1 MVCRE
6 MNHKTVTPEQTGKT
20 RERIKQFN
28 LPPQRLDPKR
38 LFDTV
43 VSIAV
48 LVLLLPLLLFIAF
61 AVRVTSAGPVFFTGV
76 RIGRGAKPFRML
88 KFRSMVKNAEKFGYS
103 VTAGDDPRITRIGRL
118 LRRTKL
124 DELPALVNVLKGD
137 MSLVGPRP
145 ETPPWI
151 HLYTPEERRVLSVRP
166 GITSLASIQY
176 RHEEKLLAGKEIK
189 EAYPPVMRDKLRIEL
204 DYLRRRSFFSDLKVL
219 AMTFM
224 AIFQKHA
231 SAETPGI
238 TISGRPRGKSFRQS
252 RRQDSQRVKNGHTLF
267 ASQHQRR

>member
-1 MVCRE
+1 MNNNIGNGKSSRE
-6 MNHKTVTPEQTGKT
+6 TLSTI
-20 RERIKQFN
+20 RQFD
-28 LPPQRLDPKR
+28 LPPQRLDLKR
-38 LFDTV
+38 LFDIV

-61 AVRVTSAGPVFFTGV
+61 AVRVTSARPVFFTGA

-88 KFRSMVKNAEKFGYS
+88 KFRSMMKDAEKLGSS
-103 VTAGDDPRITRIGRL
+103 VTARDDPRITRIGRF

-151 HLYTPEERRVLSVRP
+151 HFYTPEECRVLSVRP

-176 RHEEKLLAGKEIK
+176 RHEEKLLAGKKIE

-204 DYLRRRSFFSDLKVL
+204 DYLRRQSFLSDLRVI
-219 AMTFM
+219 AMTFL
-224 AIFQKHA
+224 AVFQKHTL
-231 SAETPGI
+231 AERVH
-238 TISGRPRGKSFRQS
+238 SRQNTGN
-252 RRQDSQRVKNGHTLF
+252 RVQAYCTDSQGAPNGRSLL

>member
-1 MVCRE
+1 MNNNIRNRKRSRE
-6 MNHKTVTPEQTGKT
+6 TLRTVW
-20 RERIKQFN
+20 QFDS
-28 LPPQRLDPKR
+28 PPQRPDLKR
-38 LFDTV
+38 LFDLV
-43 VSIAV
+43 VSAAV

-88 KFRSMVKNAEKFGYS
+88 KFRSMVKNAEKFGHS

-124 DELPALVNVLKGD
+124 DELPTLVNVLKGD

-151 HLYTPEERRVLSVRP
+151 PLYTPEERRVLGVRP

-204 DYLRRRSFFSDLKVL
+204 DYLRKRSFLSDLKVL

-224 AIFQKHA
+224 AVFQKHA
-231 SAETPGI
+231 SAETPGT
-238 TISGRPRGKSFRQS
+238 TIFGRPPGKSFRQR
-252 RRQDSQRVKNGHTLF
+252 RRQNSQRVKNGHTLF

>member
-1 MVCRE
+1 MKRFRPTSMVCRE

-20 RERIKQFN
+20 WERIKQFN
-28 LPPQRLDPKR
+28 LPPQRLDLKR
-38 LFDTV
+38 LFDLV
-43 VSIAV
+43 VSIAM
-48 LVLLLPLLLFIAF
+48 LVFLLPLLLFIAF

-76 RIGRGAKPFRML
+76 RVGYGGQPFRMI
-88 KFRSMVKNAEKFGYS
+88 KFRTMVKDAEKFGYS

-124 DELPALVNVLKGD
+124 DELPTLLNVLKGD

-151 HLYTPEERRVLSVRP
+151 PLYTPEERRVLSVRP

-176 RHEEKLLAGKEIK
+176 RHEERLLAGKEIK
-189 EAYPPVMRDKLRIEL
+189 EAYPPVMRHKLRIEI
-204 DYLRRRSFFSDLKVL
+204 DYLRKRSFLSDLKVL

-224 AIFQKHA
+224 AISQKH
-231 SAETPGI
+231 TPTRERAALI
-238 TISGRPRGKSFRQS
+238 FRPPPQKKRHW
-252 RRQDSQRVKNGHTLF
+252 KNK
-267 ASQHQRR
+267 ADC